1 MHSAHT
7 PATAFAR
14 DLPRFNA
21 SLDDLPLNVAQALI
35 QAGTV
40 KTWRKGQ
47 VVVRQGQTSA
57 EVVVGMQGRLAVDLE
72 GPTGADTLIG
82 FLNKGEL
89 VGIAT
94 VMAGTPAP
102 TAIVASG
109 PAQTL
114 HIPRKDFVQVLTDH
128 PNGAIAVV
136 TLLSHRLVELF
147 RFIEMT
153 SHRSLADRVRYALNR
168 IAQRNGVPDAM
179 GHMTLQVTQAD
190 MAKAA
195 GASRQRVHLELKKL
209 EAQGAI
215 AIGYRSI
222 TVLKTELL

>member
-1 MHSAHT
+1 MPPLPTPLTAH
-7 PATAFAR
+7 ASGF
-14 DLPRFNA
+14 PRFSA
-21 SLDDLPLNVAQALI
+21 SLDDLPTNVAQALLRV
-35 QAGTV
+35 GTL

-47 VVVRQGQTSA
+47 IAVRQGQTSA

-72 GPTGADTLIG
+72 GPTGADTLIR

-94 VMAGTPAP
+94 VIAGTPAP
-102 TAIVASG
+102 TAIVANG

-114 HIPRKDFVQVLTDH
+114 HIQRNDFLGVLNDH

-147 RFIEMT
+147 QFIEMT
-153 SHRSLADRVRYALNR
+153 SHRSLTDRVRYAVNR
-168 IAQRNGVPDAM
+168 LAQRNGVPDAM
-179 GHMTLQVTQAD
+179 GRIALEVTQAD

-195 GASRQRVHLELKKL
+195 GASRQRVHLELKRL
-209 EAQGAI
+209 ETQGVI
-215 AIGYRSI
+215 LLGYGSM
-222 TVLKTELL
+222 TVLEPQLL